1 LPTSESYTNHSFDAT
16 IEASPNHENMD
27 MNTDMNMQTQHNTSS
42 GSTTNNVAQE
52 VELESPPPAF
62 DSFAW
67 LALGLSV
74 AVGVGSAYYFKK
86 SKQQLEDTLRTLED

>member
-1 LPTSESYTNHSFDAT
+1 
-16 IEASPNHENMD
+16 MD
-27 MNTDMNMQTQHNTSS
+27 MITDMNMQTQHNTSS
-42 GSTTNNVAQE
+42 ASTTNNNAQE
-52 VELESPPPAF
+52 VESESPPPGF

-67 LALGLSV
+67 LAVRLSI

>member
-1 LPTSESYTNHSFDAT
+1 
-16 IEASPNHENMD
+16 MD
-27 MNTDMNMQTQHNTSS
+27 MNTDRNMQTQHNTSS

-52 VELESPPPAF
+52 AELESPPPPAF